1 MDDEKKFIYLDV
13 GSDEPPHPEV
23 RFNERQ
29 IIIPHKVEGFIDTM
43 GREVAIYSMDHDNP
57 EIPGLTFQECRELKI
72 WLDYAWSMLRHV
84 TEYPGGAHVP
94 DEEVQKRMEKY
105 YG

>member
-1 MDDEKKFIYLDV
+1 
-13 GSDEPPHPEV
+13 
-23 RFNERQ
+23 
-29 IIIPHKVEGFIDTM
+29 
-43 GREVAIYSMDHDNP
+43 MDHDNP

>member
-1 MDDEKKFIYLDV
+1 MEEDKEKIYLDV
-13 GSDEPPHPEV
+13 RRGEPPHPEV
-23 RFNERQ
+23 RFDERQ
-29 IIIPHKVEGFIDTM
+29 VIVPGKVEGYIDSKA
-43 GREVAIYSMDHDNP
+43 REVAIYSMDYDNP
-57 EIPGLTFQECRELKI
+57 HIPALTYQQARELKI